1 MIYSLAW
8 RDEKNRRF
16 VSFPKGNNMNAS
28 AIVNDNMTLE
38 EKLEA
43 IEMAMKEAQ
52 ATADAEAK
60 KRGEASAPIDPADLT
75 MCEGCQ

>member
-1 MIYSLAW
+1 
-8 RDEKNRRF
+8 
-16 VSFPKGNNMNAS
+16 MNAN
-28 AIVNDNMTLE
+28 AIVNDTMTLE

-60 KRGEASAPIDPADLT
+60 KRGVASAPIDPADLT
-75 MCEGCQ
+75 LCEGCQ